1 MRVKMRQYDLC
12 THYVVEEVG
21 ITQEVVIYGEILLGQ
36 VLEQHDRARY
46 MGYSDGAVSKAGQG
60 ENLQDGTG
68 V

>member
-1 MRVKMRQYDLC
+1 MRQYDLC

-21 ITQEVVIYGEILLGQ
+21 ITQEVVIYGE

-46 MGYSDGAVSKAGQG
+46 MGYSDGAFSKAGQG